1 MSSARIPIENSFGR
15 LKARFRCLKRAMNVK
30 LDTLPQVIY
39 SCFVLSKYWENKKE
53 NLPDQN
59 LMTAL
64 IFEKRA
70 Q

>member
-1 MSSARIPIENSFGR
+1 MKLQISYKLSSARIPIENSFGR
-15 LKARFRCLKRAMNVK
+15 LN
-30 LDTLPQVIY
+30 
-39 SCFVLSKYWENKKE
+39 SCFVLRNYWENKKE

-70 Q
+70 QPSTSPYPTEKG